1 MSEQEKKDLLGELP
15 FLIKMG
21 KQRAGLMAL
30 VHSLL
35 TTDGLS
41 HQQIKIVIVK
51 FFSQLIDE
59 DAMVGD
65 EIDVEVCKQLLV
77 AIRNAGDA
85 EEKDEFPF
93 PSASAN

>member
-15 FLIKMG
+15 FLIKIG

-30 VHSLL
+30 VHNLL
-35 TTDGLS
+35 TSDGLS
-41 HQQIKIVIVK
+41 HQQIKSIIVK
-51 FFSQLIDE
+51 FFSQLID
-59 DAMVGD
+59 DDSMVGD

-77 AIRNAGDA
+77 SIRSFKDA

-93 PSASAN
+93 PSPSAN